1 MPLFFPFPFHHFF
14 TLFSSGQTLCPPPTV
29 SSLSSSFFFYPIPLC
44 EPLSLPSLPTYA
56 FPLTMLGKDP
66 TIFYNI
72 LDYFVFK
79 RNLEKG

>member
-29 SSLSSSFFFYPIPLC
+29 SSYFFFYPIPLC
-44 EPLSLPSLPTYA
+44 DPLSLPNLPTYV
-56 FPLTMLGKDP
+56 FPLITWGKDP